1 MKKKVFY
8 LLLLGFAT
16 LFAYPV
22 SAQTSGGSGNQGG
35 DRPHLIPAQQL
46 FRVSYY
52 GLCGDFTIMFRQ
64 NVTQATLFIYKD
76 GILVDEDYL
85 TNIQAGDSFTTNIPL
100 FGTGL
105 FTIYIQIGE
114 RMYAVFEE
122 EIVE

>member
-1 MKKKVFY
+1 MNKK
-8 LLLLGFAT
+8 LLFFLFGLFIMVPIN
-16 LFAYPV
+16 LFAQNTPPGNP
-22 SAQTSGGSGNQGG
+22 GG
-35 DRPHLIPAQQL
+35 RPHLIPGQQL
-46 FRVSYY
+46 LHVSYDEEY
-52 GLCGDFTIMFRQ
+52 NEVVILFRQ

-85 TNIQAGDSFTTNIPL
+85 TNIQAGDSFTTNLPL